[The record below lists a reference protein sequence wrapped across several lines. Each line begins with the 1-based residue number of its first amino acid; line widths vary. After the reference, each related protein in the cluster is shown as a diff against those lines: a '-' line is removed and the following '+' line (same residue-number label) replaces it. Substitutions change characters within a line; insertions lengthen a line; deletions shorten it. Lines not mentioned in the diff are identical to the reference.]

1 MGTKRPEP
9 RYTVWV
15 RVGDIPHLLAK
26 NGAATVYDSSELV
39 SNLYP
44 DMRALRATLIV
55 HRPRITK
62 PRKKV
67 KLVGAAAAAVAKAK
81 KARRDG

>member
-1 MGTKRPEP
+1 MKRPEP

-15 RVGDIPHLLAK
+15 APGDVPQYLKKYGITTIYARPDLAL
-26 NGAATVYDSSELV
+26 GR
-39 SNLYP
+39 YP
-44 DMRALRATLIV
+44 DGRLTRATLIV

-67 KLVGAAAAAVAKAK
+67 KLVGAAAAAVEAK
-81 KARRDG
+81 KARAREG